1 MRKLAVILYGAP
13 GSGKG
18 TQANL
23 LARKLN
29 VVHFDMGG
37 FLESIVHD
45 PKRQKE
51 KLVQRERK
59 LFDSGKLMTTSFVLR
74 EITEQ
79 VRKISTAGLGLILSG
94 NPRTLREA
102 KGLIPV
108 LEKLYGQRNIFCFIL
123 KTPSRSSL
131 RRNSARLICRFCG
144 AALLTAFYP
153 SKNPKRCPVCGGP
166 LYKRSLDNPQIIKVR
181 LREYEE
187 RTKPIFEMLK
197 KRGYKVNVVD
207 GRPAPYKVSYRIEK
221 TIARK
226 AR

>member
-1 MRKLAVILYGAP
+1 MKKLAVILYGPP

-23 LARKLN
+23 LADKLN
-29 VVHFDMGG
+29 VVHFDMGR

-51 KLVQRERK
+51 KLVKRERK
-59 LFDSGKLMTTSFVLR
+59 LFDSGKLMTASFVLR

-79 VRKISTAGLGLILSG
+79 VKKISAAGLGLILSG
-94 NPRTLREA
+94 NPRTLPEA

-108 LEKLYGQRNIFCFIL
+108 LEKLYGRRNICFFIL
-123 KTPSRSSL
+123 KTPSQSSL
-131 RRNSARLICRFCG
+131 RRNSARLICRSCG

-153 SKNPKRCPVCGGP
+153 SRNPKRCPVCGGP
-166 LYKRSLDNPQIIKVR
+166 LYKRSLDTSRIIKVR

-197 KRGYKVNVVD
+197 KRGYRVNVVD
-207 GRPAPYKVSYRIEK
+207 GRPAPYKVSQRIEK
-221 TIARK
+221 AIVREAK
-226 AR
+226 